1 MVSKSHS
8 YNHDFPSLLCSQAPP
23 LPCVAGAWKKWAR
36 VRTRHMTET
45 RMSPLRAPLS
55 LASITSKL
63 LFFFLWGEVLRDNT
77 KNSFPEFI
85 CKCTK
90 PAQRQLLL
98 RTTSKRP
105 VGTVFNYKTTY
116 HTLSSSASSSPV
128 RSSSSLSLSSDGSS
142 TTTQNEYSKYRIE
155 ANSVH

>member
-1 MVSKSHS
+1 MQPSSSSTLRSRRLEVMGAGK
-8 YNHDFPSLLCSQAPP
+8 NKAHDRDTHAC
-23 LPCVAGAWKKWAR
+23 LPCAP
-36 VRTRHMTET
+36 HYLLH
-45 RMSPLRAPLS
+45 PLLPS
-55 LASITSKL
+55 ML
-63 LFFFLWGEVLRDNT
+63 LFLFLWGEVLRDNT
-77 KNSFPEFI
+77 KNGFPEFI

-98 RTTSKRP
+98 RTTSKRR

-142 TTTQNEYSKYRIE
+142 TTTQNEYFKI
-155 ANSVH
+155 